1 MGKVGTYIKRM
12 KYLGGICS
20 IALAF
25 VETPNNLKKNLGN
38 WEKLIWFFYS
48 FKKLSTGDVQ
58 FNIKN
63 IYCLKCTFVKSY
75 VVCNKNKTSGLI
87 KFL

>member
-1 MGKVGTYIKRM
+1 MGKEGTYIKRM
-12 KYLGGICS
+12 KHLGEICS

-25 VETPNNLKKNLGN
+25 VETPNNKKKLWQLRKINLIF
-38 WEKLIWFFYS
+38 LQ
-48 FKKLSTGDVQ
+48 FKKMSTGDVQ

-87 KFL
+87 QFL